1 MEHVSDANPSAY
13 IVIPLNA
20 FNVLPITLFNLPL
33 LYASLKPSFLPNFMA
48 ACLSRNRAQ
57 FISAIC
63 AIKLK
68 TYGLDL
74 TQRLH
79 MHERALLG

>member
-33 LYASLKPSFLPNFMA
+33 LHASF
-48 ACLSRNRAQ
+48 
-57 FISAIC
+57 
-63 AIKLK
+63 
-68 TYGLDL
+68 
-74 TQRLH
+74 
-79 MHERALLG
+79 